1 MSETGPLKNNLDPM
15 MEKDVDGSR
24 YVWFYFKSN
33 NLPYD
38 YQPVETFSKSEKF
51 VPAEEN
57 APQMGD
63 VAWWGVM
70 TKLVGI
76 YDPHLPQPNP
86 DTKYPLNLRTAFGER
101 SYQLLVKEY
110 GAVLWLR
117 HVDAAPPQQIPG
129 KSSWFKGLL
138 KPKGGS

>member
-51 VPAEEN
+51 VPPEQKT
-57 APQMGD
+57 PQ
-63 VAWWGVM
+63 
-70 TKLVGI
+70 I
-76 YDPHLPQPNP
+76 
-86 DTKYPLNLRTAFGER
+86 
-101 SYQLLVKEY
+101 
-110 GAVLWLR
+110 
-117 HVDAAPPQQIPG
+117 
-129 KSSWFKGLL
+129 
-138 KPKGGS
+138 